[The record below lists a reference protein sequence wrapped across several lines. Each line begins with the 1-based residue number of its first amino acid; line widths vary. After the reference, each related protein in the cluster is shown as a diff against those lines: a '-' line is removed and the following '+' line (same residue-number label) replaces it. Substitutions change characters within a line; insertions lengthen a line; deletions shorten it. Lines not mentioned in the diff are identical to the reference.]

1 MSLRTWVLKT
11 LIWRHDRDMV
21 TVRVILSKNPPC
33 AQRDWAKFKRTCN
46 EVGSD
51 IRIAKTII
59 ATNIH
64 LNFYN

>member
-1 MSLRTWVLKT
+1 
-11 LIWRHDRDMV
+11 MV
-21 TVRVILSKNPPC
+21 TVRVIRSKNPPYV
-33 AQRDWAKFKRTCN
+33 QRDWAKFKRTCN

>member
-11 LIWRHDRDMV
+11 LIWMHDRDIV
-21 TVRVILSKNPPC
+21 TVRVIRTKNPPC
-33 AQRDWAKFKRTCN
+33 VQRDWAKFKRICN
-46 EVGSD
+46 EVNSD